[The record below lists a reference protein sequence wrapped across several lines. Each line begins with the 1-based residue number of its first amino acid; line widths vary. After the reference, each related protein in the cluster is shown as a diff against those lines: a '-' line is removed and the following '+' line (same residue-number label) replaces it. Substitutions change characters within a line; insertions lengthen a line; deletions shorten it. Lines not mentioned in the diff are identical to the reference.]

1 MITMSY
7 LILHC
12 FISFI
17 NLLLL
22 LRLHIWTLRPSEY
35 IYPVI
40 YYCFHLGY
48 KGVYK
53 QRTGGK
59 VDGCAT
65 FYKLNKFMFE
75 RHADVEFSR
84 PDLGLDRHNIGLL
97 LLLRA
102 RDEAQYGGKLC
113 VVNTHLLYNPRRGD
127 IKLAQLVLL
136 LAKIDEVATVSDS
149 MTRQYHPVILCGDL
163 NLEPNSDLFLFLSR
177 GCLQYDGLLQHK
189 LSGQV
194 RDFSGRYFQMEGSF
208 QGYQRVLTPKCQFV
222 DVLRRR
228 FGFTDLSEFSGFITH
243 NLNFISVHSHCSQSE
258 LYSRKAREAS
268 CIQEGRPVN
277 VDYIFYS
284 VASKKSSFINDQLQL
299 SDVCE
304 KGLHLIKVLKLP
316 SDVDFERLGKL
327 PTRNLASDHL
337 ILLTEFLLHN

>member
-1 MITMSY
+1 M
-7 LILHC
+7 
-12 FISFI
+12 
-17 NLLLL
+17 
-22 LRLHIWTLRPSEY
+22 
-35 IYPVI
+35 
-40 YYCFHLGY
+40 
-48 KGVYK
+48 YK

-65 FYKLNKFMFE
+65 FYKLNKFIYE

-102 RDEAQYGGKLC
+102 RDEAQYDGKLC

-136 LAKIDEVATVSDS
+136 LAKIDELATVSDS
-149 MTRQYHPVILCGDL
+149 TTQPQYHPVILCGDL
-163 NLEPNSDLFLFLSR
+163 NLEPDSDLFLFLSR
-177 GCLQYDGLLQHK
+177 GCLQYDGLPQHK

-194 RDFSGRYFQMEGSF
+194 RDFCGRHFQMEGSF
-208 QGYQRVLTPKCQFV
+208 LGRQRVLTPKCQFV

-228 FGFTDLSEFSGFITH
+228 FGFTDSSEFSGFITH
-243 NLNFISVHSHCSQSE
+243 NLNLISVHSRFSPSE

-268 CIQEGRPVN
+268 CIQDGRPVT

-284 VASKKSSFINDQLQL
+284 VASKKSSFLNDQLQL

-316 SDVDFERLGKL
+316 SDVDFQGLGKL

>member
-1 MITMSY
+1 M
-7 LILHC
+7 
-12 FISFI
+12 
-17 NLLLL
+17 
-22 LRLHIWTLRPSEY
+22 
-35 IYPVI
+35 
-40 YYCFHLGY
+40 
-48 KGVYK
+48 YK

-65 FYKLNKFMFE
+65 FYKQDKFIYE
-75 RHADVEFSR
+75 RHADIEFSR

-102 RDEAQYGGKLC
+102 RDEAQYAGKLC
-113 VVNTHLLYNPRRGD
+113 VANTHLLYNPRRGD

-136 LAKIDEVATVSDS
+136 LAKIDEVATVSNS
-149 MTRQYHPVILCGDL
+149 MTQQYHPVILCGDL

-177 GCLQYDGLLQHK
+177 GCLQYDGLMQHE

-194 RDFSGRYFQMEGSF
+194 RDFSGRYFHMEGSF
-208 QGYQRVLTPKCQFV
+208 LPLQHVLTPKCQFV

-228 FGFTDLSEFSGFITH
+228 SGIIHSSQFSGFISH
-243 NLNFISVHSHCSQSE
+243 NLNLISVYSHSSPSE

-268 CIQEGRPVN
+268 CIQDGRPVT

-284 VASKKSSFINDQLQL
+284 VASKKSSFVNEHLQL
-299 SDVCE
+299 RDVCE
-304 KGLHLIKVLKLP
+304 KGLHLVSVLKLP
-316 SDVDFERLGKL
+316 SVVDFQALGNL